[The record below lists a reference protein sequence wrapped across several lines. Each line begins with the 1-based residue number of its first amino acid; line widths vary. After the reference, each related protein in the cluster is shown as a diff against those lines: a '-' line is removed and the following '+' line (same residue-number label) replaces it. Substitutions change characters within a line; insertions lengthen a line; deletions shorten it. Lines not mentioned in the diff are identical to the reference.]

1 MHLYKVV
8 RKVPDQC
15 SRVAIILIGFEEFP
29 DVNELIFDSFHFQV
43 VGDDGCGNQFSEAN
57 DAIVFVV
64 IA

>member
-1 MHLYKVV
+1 MHLYKLFGKFQINV
-8 RKVPDQC
+8 
-15 SRVAIILIGFEEFP
+15 RVAIILIGFEEFP